1 MKQND
6 NVEPKKDKNVAFKIE
21 NEDKDSQ
28 SEEDDFALL
37 ARRFR
42 KFMKKGRFNQRRN
55 FHKEKDQKETNPSN
69 ELRCFECKKLGH
81 IRSDC
86 PQLKRKDHK
95 ENKVKKKAL
104 AAWSEEELSSSE
116 DSQDEEVANVC
127 FMTKLDDKVTSKF
140 SNSISEFT
148 FEELHDAFNELLEE
162 YEQMNL
168 KNVDLKKKIWLLEG
182 EVKISKSEKKCLE
195 NERNSVAN
203 EKESLLKE
211 NKDIK
216 ESLEKLVKG
225 KKS

>member
-1 MKQND
+1 MKRNEVD
-6 NVEPKKDKNVAFKIE
+6 DSKKNKYVAFKVE
-21 NEDKDSQ
+21 NEDKDSE

-55 FHKEKDQKETNPSN
+55 FQKEKDQKESNPSI

-95 ENKVKKKAL
+95 EKKVKKKAL
-104 AAWSEEELSSSE
+104 AAWSEDELSTSE
-116 DSQDEEVANVC
+116 DSQDKEVANVC
-127 FMTKLDDKVTSKF
+127 FMTKLDDEVTSKF

-162 YEQMNL
+162 CEQMNL
-168 KNVDLKKKIWLLEG
+168 KNVDLKRKISLL
-182 EVKISKSEKKCLE
+182 EVKIKS
-195 NERNSVAN
+195 
-203 EKESLLKE
+203 
-211 NKDIK
+211 
-216 ESLEKLVKG
+216 
-225 KKS
+225 